1 MATHYETLG
10 VSEDASEKE
19 IKSAYKKLAR
29 KYHPDVGG
37 DEKKF
42 KEVSAAYDSLKT
54 QEKRQK
60 YDTQRKFGDGIQFS
74 HTTGGQP
81 FTGFSDIFEEF
92 FGGHDPFQ
100 QRRRVQKNKNMAITV
115 PITLEN
121 AYHGLKKQISVQLG
135 SGKRQIVDL
144 DIPAGV
150 NNGMTLNYKGL
161 GDDSI
166 QNVNPG
172 NLQVRI
178 QVNRHPQ
185 WERKNNDLYTSKQIN
200 AIEAMLGTVVI
211 IKTLSDKTIKASVQ
225 AGTQPGTYIRIPN
238 EGMPIIRSKQKGHL
252 FIRIDVLIPSN
263 LTQEQKDLL
272 AKYFN

>member
-10 VSEDASEKE
+10 ISEDASDNE

-42 KEVSAAYDSLKT
+42 KEISAAYDSIKT
-54 QEKRQK
+54 TEKRQQ
-60 YDTQRKFGDGIQFS
+60 YDAQRRFGDNVRFT
-74 HTTGGQP
+74 HTNQP
-81 FTGFSDIFEEF
+81 FGFNIDDIFNDF
-92 FGGHDPFQ
+92 FGGSV
-100 QRRRVQKNKNMAITV
+100 RRRSPKNRNMAITV

-121 AYHGLKKQISVQLG
+121 AYNGLKKQISVQLG

-161 GDDSI
+161 GDDSM
-166 QNVNPG
+166 QNVDPG
-172 NLQVRI
+172 DLQVKI
-178 QVNRHPQ
+178 QINKSPI
-185 WERKNNDLYTSKQIN
+185 WERRNHDLHTSRQIN
-200 AIEAMLGTVVI
+200 AIEAMLGTI
-211 IKTLSDKTIKASVQ
+211 IIVQTMSGKTIRATVR
-225 AGTQPGTYIRIPN
+225 AGTQPGTFIRIPG

-252 FIRIDVLIPSN
+252 FIRLDISIPSN

-272 AKYFN
+272 TKYFNQ

>member
-10 VSEDASEKE
+10 VSENASDKE
-19 IKSAYKKLAR
+19 IKSSYKKLAR

-54 QEKRQK
+54 QEKRQQ
-60 YDTQRKFGDGIQFS
+60 YDTQRKFGDNIRFT
-74 HTTGGQP
+74 HTTGQP

-200 AIEAMLGTVVI
+200 VYRE
-211 IKTLSDKTIKASVQ
+211 S
-225 AGTQPGTYIRIPN
+225 
-238 EGMPIIRSKQKGHL
+238 
-252 FIRIDVLIPSN
+252 
-263 LTQEQKDLL
+263 LTG
-272 AKYFN
+272 

>member
-1 MATHYETLG
+1 
-10 VSEDASEKE
+10 
-19 IKSAYKKLAR
+19 
-29 KYHPDVGG
+29 
-37 DEKKF
+37 
-42 KEVSAAYDSLKT
+42 
-54 QEKRQK
+54 
-60 YDTQRKFGDGIQFS
+60 
-74 HTTGGQP
+74 
-81 FTGFSDIFEEF
+81 
-92 FGGHDPFQ
+92 
-100 QRRRVQKNKNMAITV
+100 MAITV

-135 SGKRQIVDL
+135 SGKRQIVNL